1 MLLHLVAL
9 DKFIFIFIT
18 KTVNTNNLD
27 GVNMEIINEKHSIL
41 ENHQQEDSIFNQ
53 IDELVNKNE
62 LDEAILLI
70 DLIPESSPNFG
81 KALFIKSMILG
92 FLGKDTESVEK
103 LKDSINVQFGDKS
116 GLFDLNN
123 PEDLFDFG
131 ITNFYFGDY
140 HKAIECFDMTLGIL
154 PEQSE
159 VIYYKALSFGCL
171 GEFRKAIDVIDEAIK
186 LNPENS
192 SYWNDKGAFLSELN
206 RVAAAHKCF
215 NKSIQLNPD
224 SYNWSNKA
232 VLYHKCNDLQQAL
245 ECYGNAMKLGRIMDS
260 LKKKGYTI
268 IVADHRFYYLNGRL
282 DKILFMEDG
291 KLTVFDNEEK
301 FKKSGYN
308 TRSFDIFSLNIT
320 FSESVREKNVVAEMS
335 DVSYK
340 NILHDINI
348 KLYKN
353 EVVGLV
359 GKNGVGKTTFAKLLC
374 DSFKPDIG
382 KIKKNNLP
390 FLLCR
395 IRIISFL
402 ELRSL
407 MK

>member
-116 GLFDLNN
+116 DLFDLNN

-140 HKAIECFDMTLGIL
+140 HKAIECFDMSLGIL

-215 NKSIQLNPD
+215 NKSIQLNQD

-245 ECYGNAMKLGRIMDS
+245 ECYGNAMKLDS
-260 LKKKGYTI
+260 
-268 IVADHRFYYLNGRL
+268 
-282 DKILFMEDG
+282 EDIYP
-291 KLTVFDNEEK
+291 V
-301 FKKSGYN
+301 
-308 TRSFDIFSLNIT
+308 
-320 FSESVREKNVVAEMS
+320 
-335 DVSYK
+335 
-340 NILHDINI
+340 
-348 KLYKN
+348 
-353 EVVGLV
+353 
-359 GKNGVGKTTFAKLLC
+359 
-374 DSFKPDIG
+374 IG
-382 KIKKNNLP
+382 KAKIYMELNDFDKAEDYFDLADEIDSTDLEYLTERGKYMMFVEDYKKAVRYFDKCLRYNDKLAFVWMFKSMALKELNHDYEAE
-390 FLLCR
+390 LCVDR
-395 IRIISFL
+395 AIEIDPEILSKFD
-402 ELRSL
+402 EFF
-407 MK
+407 